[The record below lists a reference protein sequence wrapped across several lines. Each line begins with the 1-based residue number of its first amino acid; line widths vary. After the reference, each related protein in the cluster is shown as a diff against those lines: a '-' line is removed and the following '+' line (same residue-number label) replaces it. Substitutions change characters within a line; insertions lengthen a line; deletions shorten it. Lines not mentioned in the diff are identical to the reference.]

1 MPFLSMIPWRL
12 VGILALI
19 AGVWFHGWNT
29 RDKRA
34 IRENLQVELDA
45 RDAADKAE
53 VHIREKADETIKK
66 LTTEKA
72 GIAAR
77 LDATVARLRDNGAPR
92 LPEAARTACIGATGA
107 ELSGPDGS
115 VLAEIAARANRF
127 RADLATCEKL
137 YNNARKALNG
147 SSKPEP

>member
-1 MPFLSMIPWRL
+1 MPFLSLIPWKL
-12 VGILALI
+12 VGILVVI
-19 AGVWFHGWNT
+19 AGIWFHGWNT

-53 VHIREKADETIKK
+53 IAIREKSDADIKK
-66 LTTEKA
+66 LKIEKA

-77 LDATVARLRDNGAPR
+77 LDATVARLRDNGPPR
-92 LPEAARTACIGATGA
+92 LPEAARPACIGATGA

-127 RADLATCEKL
+127 RADLATCEAL
-137 YNNARKALNG
+137 YNNAREALNPRTD
-147 SSKPEP
+147 SK

>member
-1 MPFLSMIPWRL
+1 MQFLSMIPWKL

-53 VHIREKADETIKK
+53 VKIREKADADIKK
-66 LTTEKA
+66 LTAEKA
-72 GIAAR
+72 GIASR

-115 VLAEIAARANRF
+115 VLAEIAARSNRF

-137 YNNARKALNG
+137 YNNAREALNG